1 MLSLLMI
8 ADELFVMKTKTK
20 NIKNKRNLNI
30 ELILLL
36 IELIYFMND

>member
-1 MLSLLMI
+1 MLSLLMT

-36 IELIYFMND
+36 IELI